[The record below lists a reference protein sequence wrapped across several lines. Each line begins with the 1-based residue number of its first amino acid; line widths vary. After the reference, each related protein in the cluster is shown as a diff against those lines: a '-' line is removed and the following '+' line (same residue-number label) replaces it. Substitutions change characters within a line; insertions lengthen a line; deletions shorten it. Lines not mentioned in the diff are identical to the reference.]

1 VIALLEAGAVC
12 ASILMSEIRARSD
25 GLVARRG
32 RRLAAL
38 VQDSRPVPTG
48 SGRSGTMMG
57 W

>member
-25 GLVARRG
+25 G
-32 RRLAAL
+32 
-38 VQDSRPVPTG
+38 
-48 SGRSGTMMG
+48 